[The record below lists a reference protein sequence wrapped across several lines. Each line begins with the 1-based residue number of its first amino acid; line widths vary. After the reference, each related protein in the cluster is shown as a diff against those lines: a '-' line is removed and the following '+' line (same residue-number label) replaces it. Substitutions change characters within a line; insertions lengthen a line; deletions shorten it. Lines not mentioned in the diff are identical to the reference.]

1 MLIGLGDELERRLS
15 ERGRLDWAREEC
27 RALEEASDD
36 RSPERIYDRL
46 PRLGRLND
54 RGRAVA
60 LELVIWRE
68 DVARGMDRPASF
80 VLPDQALIELAR
92 RAPGD
97 RRGLEQIR
105 GCRRRRSTVAASSW
119 SRSWIAGA
127 AGSLPPAPSDPP
139 RRDPGDAPLVA
150 LAQALV
156 RHRSMESGV
165 AVELIAT
172 QAELVSLVSAL
183 RRGEDGD
190 HLRVARGWRHEL
202 VGEELRELV
211 AGRRTLSVGP
221 DGRLR
226 VNPV

>member
-1 MLIGLGDELERRLS
+1 
-15 ERGRLDWAREEC
+15 
-27 RALEEASDD
+27 
-36 RSPERIYDRL
+36 
-46 PRLGRLND
+46 
-54 RGRAVA
+54 
-60 LELVIWRE
+60 
-68 DVARGMDRPASF
+68 MDRPASF

-105 GCRRRRSTVAASSW
+105 GLPPQTLHRRGEQLVEVLDRGRRREP
-119 SRSWIAGA
+119 
-127 AGSLPPAPSDPP
+127 PPAPSEPP